1 MAQRKVIVTVALT
14 GGLHSKSAHPCLPE
28 QPEEIAQAAYEAYQE
43 GAAIAHIHA
52 RDPHGVP
59 TGDPAIYKDIHQRIR
74 QRCPLILQD
83 TTGGGPNLTLE
94 ERIRGV
100 LEAQPEM
107 ASLNM
112 GTLVR
117 IHAPGALRNTVFKNT
132 RDDIEA
138 FAAAMAEKGIKPEME
153 VYSHAMIEE
162 VENLI
167 EKKLVNPPYY
177 INLVMGMR
185 YMGAERA
192 TPKHLLSLI
201 HFLPQGSI
209 FNVCAVGRDEL
220 LITTLG
226 MLLGGNVRVGLEDNI
241 YYRKGE
247 LAQSNAQ
254 LVARTVR
261 IMRELEFEPASPE
274 EARTMLGLPPLM
286 GSTDS

>member
-1 MAQRKVIVTVALT
+1 MPERKVIVTVALT
-14 GGLHSKSAHPCLPE
+14 GGLHRKAANPALPE

-52 RDPHGVP
+52 RDPDGDP
-59 TGDPAIYKDIHQRIR
+59 TGDPDVYRDIHERIR
-74 QRCPLILQD
+74 ARCPLILQD

-94 ERIRGV
+94 ERIQGV
-100 LEAQPEM
+100 LQAGPEM

-117 IHAPGALRNTVFKNT
+117 IHAAGALRNTVFKNT

-153 VYSHAMIEE
+153 VYSHAMLDE

-167 EKKLVNPPYY
+167 EKKLVRPPYY

-192 TPKHLLSLI
+192 TPRHLFSLVQ
-201 HFLPQGSI
+201 FLPHGSI
-209 FNVCAVGRDEL
+209 FNVCAVGRDQL

-226 MLLGGNVRVGLEDNI
+226 LLLGGNVRVGMEDNI

-247 LAQSNAQ
+247 LAKSNAQ

-261 IMRELEFEPASPE
+261 ILRELELEPATPD
-274 EARTMLGLPPLM
+274 EAREMLSLRRP
-286 GSTDS
+286 